1 MEATEEKGMSIKF
14 EGGGRRRERREHMDS
29 KKKQDDMNK
38 ADLRKKS
45 WEWRRYDVMDFLYIA
60 TFIVVFLNFVLEVA
74 ITVQDKR
81 QQRDDKRCNQKDV
94 SPAFT
99 AVILNGFTPFRRN
112 GKEIHILVLR
122 YTNP

>member
-74 ITVQDKR
+74 ITVLDK
-81 QQRDDKRCNQKDV
+81 
-94 SPAFT
+94 
-99 AVILNGFTPFRRN
+99 
-112 GKEIHILVLR
+112 
-122 YTNP
+122 